1 MSERWV
7 LNASPLIVL
16 ARAGLEDLL
25 SKLPEQV
32 VLPQAVETEI
42 QAGPAGD
49 PARLALAAGKFSLV
63 DAPLREEILTWDLG
77 RGETAVLSYALSNP
91 GWIAILDDRAAR
103 TCARSYSIPC
113 KGTLAVVIQAKQ
125 EGEIDSAASV
135 MRSLQAAGF
144 RLDETVVRQALK
156 QTVGEDW

>member
-25 SKLPEQV
+25 LKLPEQV

-42 QAGPAGD
+42 QAGSAGD
-49 PARLALAAGKFSLV
+49 PARLALAAGKFSIV
-63 DAPLREEILTWDLG
+63 EAPLREEILTWDLG

-91 GWIAILDDRAAR
+91 SWVAVLDDRAAR
-103 TCARSYSIPC
+103 TCAKSYSIPC
-113 KGTLAVVIQAKQ
+113 KGTLAVVILAKQ
-125 EGEIDSAASV
+125 AGVIDSAADA
-135 MRSLQAAGF
+135 MRLVQAAGL
-144 RLDETVVRQALK
+144 RLDDAIVRQALK
-156 QTVGEDW
+156 HTVGEDW

>member
-1 MSERWV
+1 MHRRSLYWR
-7 LNASPLIVL
+7 
-16 ARAGLEDLL
+16 RAGLEDLL
-25 SKLPEQV
+25 LKIPEQV
-32 VLPQAVETEI
+32 VVPRAVEIEI

-49 PARLALAAGKFSLV
+49 PARQALNAGKFSVV
-63 DAPLREEILTWDLG
+63 DVPPREEILTWDLG

-113 KGTLAVVIQAKQ
+113 KGTLAVVILAKQ
-125 EGEIDSAASV
+125 QGVIDSAASA
-135 MRSLQAAGF
+135 MHSLQAAGL
-144 RLDETVVRQALK
+144 RLDEAIVRQALK